1 MKGRASVVMLA
12 MLAFGCASRTVLV
25 ALPPRIDLQ
34 SYKTIGIVE
43 FASEP
48 TDALNQVATQR
59 FIAVIQASQPN
70 VRFLELGPPAQL
82 LRSAGRERID
92 PEMMKI
98 VGRQHDVDT
107 VFTGGYEISSLKP
120 QLSIGQDLSSMSASA
135 RVRISL
141 SVKQWDTKSGATL
154 WTNARYGEWPVAKV
168 RTGAGQPVLFSVS
181 DPRDRYAEFMAELIG
196 VVADDFGVHYE
207 RRPVAKR

>member
-1 MKGRASVVMLA
+1 
-12 MLAFGCASRTVLV
+12 
-25 ALPPRIDLQ
+25 
-34 SYKTIGIVE
+34 
-43 FASEP
+43 
-48 TDALNQVATQR
+48 
-59 FIAVIQASQPN
+59 
-70 VRFLELGPPAQL
+70 
-82 LRSAGRERID
+82 
-92 PEMMKI
+92 
-98 VGRQHDVDT
+98 
-107 VFTGGYEISSLKP
+107 
-120 QLSIGQDLSSMSASA
+120 MSASA

-207 RRPVAKR
+207 RRPVAKQ